1 MVNKFF
7 LVYSIYMCACFV
19 CRMEIIVKIL
29 INILLFGF
37 QMKKDF
43 VTWLRMFLIFMIAGG
58 ITIQAVLYPNYYPLD
73 ESIIMALSRAF
84 FGMFL
89 TKIDDLDS
97 KFYSCMFPLQYNVF
111 KNVWPKN
118 IVYKLVPFSRYV
130 SQCNASKHQNFVRL
144 SFIDRIVIVHI
155 SFLFLQGNEKCERF
169 YDNQTKKVCYS
180 K

>member
-1 MVNKFF
+1 M
-7 LVYSIYMCACFV
+7 
-19 CRMEIIVKIL
+19 
-29 INILLFGF
+29 
-37 QMKKDF
+37 
-43 VTWLRMFLIFMIAGG
+43 TWLRMFLIFMFAGG

-97 KFYSCMFPLQYNVF
+97 KFHSCMFSFTVRIMPSKMYGL
-111 KNVWPKN
+111 K
-118 IVYKLVPFSRYV
+118 IVYKLVPFSPHV
-130 SQCNASKHQNFVRL
+130 SQCYASMHQGIKTWDLTLLTELDLFT
-144 SFIDRIVIVHI
+144 FPFF
-155 SFLFLQGNEKCERF
+155 FLLGNEKCESF